1 MKIWARSLERSL
13 TLRLG
18 VLYLVATAVAV
29 GALLYQAYDTAGTLN
44 DRDLNLRATDLARY
58 VVVDSK
64 QGARLDLPSNLAA
77 AYALGASDIFAVRGQ
92 DGRVIAASPPNFG
105 ELVAGWPVPTDDAAY
120 FRLKSF
126 GAQSHDYYGLSIG
139 VPSAAGTVSIS
150 VARAAEAGLL
160 IHSLLREFIVDIAWV
175 VPLLVVVT
183 LATGVYA
190 IRTGLRPVREVSEMA
205 AAIGPST
212 TSVRLPEQNLPAEL
226 LPLVVAV
233 NRALE
238 RLARGFAVQREFTA
252 NAAHE
257 LRTPLTI
264 ITAALDTMPGDGE
277 LTKLRSDVARMNRV
291 VEQLL
296 RVARL
301 DAIGVD
307 VSSKID
313 LNAAAESVVT
323 AIAPLALGQERA
335 IAFHASDQPV
345 AVRGNVHAIADA
357 IRNLAENAIAY
368 SPQGTEVEVRVRPDG
383 AVEVVDQG
391 PGLAPSDRERIF
403 QRFWRGK
410 GVSAGGA
417 GLGLAIVKE
426 IMDAHHGTISIGNNP
441 LGSGAIFTLR
451 FQLWVESQD
460 GQADPARSGSP
471 HAHEPLEASPGELV

>member
-58 VVVDSK
+58 VVVDPK
-64 QGARLDLPSNLAA
+64 QGARLDLPGNLAA
-77 AYALGASDIFAVRGQ
+77 AYALGASDIFAVRAQ
-92 DGRVIAASPPNFG
+92 DGRVIAASPPSFG

-126 GAQSHDYYGLSIG
+126 GAQAQNYYGLSIG
-139 VPSAAGTVSIS
+139 VPSTAGIVSIS
-150 VARAAEAGLL
+150 VARAAEASLL

-175 VPLLVVVT
+175 IPLLVLVT
-183 LATGVYA
+183 LGTGVYA

-277 LTKLRSDVARMNRV
+277 LTKLKSDVARMNRV

-313 LNAAAESVVT
+313 LNGAAESVVT
-323 AIAPLALGQERA
+323 AIAPLALGQERT
-335 IAFHASDQPV
+335 IAYYASDQPV
-345 AVRGNVHAIADA
+345 AVRGNAYAIADA
-357 IRNLAENAIAY
+357 IRNLVENAIAY

-383 AVEVVDQG
+383 AVDVDQG
-391 PGLAPSDRERIF
+391 PGLAPADRERIF

-410 GVSAGGA
+410 GVSPGGA

-426 IMDAHHGTISIGNNP
+426 IMEAHHGTINIDENP
-441 LGSGAIFTLR
+441 AGSGAIFTLC
-451 FQLWVESQD
+451 FQLWDESQG
-460 GQADPARSGSP
+460 GQTDPTRSGSAP
-471 HAHEPLEASPGELV
+471 SHEALEASPGKLL